1 MTLVVQARH
10 QVGAL
15 VLDAHFEAPP
25 GVTALVG
32 PSGAGKTT
40 VLRIVAGL
48 APSPTSSV
56 RVGGVEWN
64 GLRPEQRDVGF
75 VFQSLALFPHLTALE
90 NVAFGG
96 RGPALAWLE
105 RLRVG
110 HLAQRRPSSFSGGEA
125 QRVAL
130 ARALAR
136 APKVLLLDEPFSSLD
151 RPLREALVGEL
162 AAVVRETKVPTL
174 LVTHDPDEASALGA
188 RVLRLEGGR
197 LTSPSA
203 AR

>member
-1 MTLVVQARH
+1 MTLGVHARH

-15 VLDAHFEAPP
+15 SLDAHFEVPP

-48 APSPTSSV
+48 EPSARSTV
-56 RVGGVEWN
+56 RVNGVEWSS
-64 GLRPEQRDVGF
+64 LRAEQREVGF

-90 NVAFGG
+90 NVAFGQ
-96 RGPALAWLE
+96 RGDAARWLE

-110 HLAQRRPSSFSGGEA
+110 HLAHRKPASYSGGEA

-136 APKVLLLDEPFSSLD
+136 SPKVLLLDEPFSSLD
-151 RPLREALVGEL
+151 RPLRDALLAEL
-162 AAVVRETKVPTL
+162 ATVVRDTKVPTL
-174 LVTHDPDEASALGA
+174 LVTHDPDEATALGA
-188 RVLRLEGGR
+188 RVLRLEAGR
-197 LTSPSA
+197 LTSGGLSA
-203 AR
+203 